1 VGLLTWLFYSCYLF
15 VPFMFTPGAVVL
27 LSSVAPRTAAAAGL
41 ASRYLYW
48 CGRSGR
54 RYLFT
59 STDHASLAD
68 FGDGVA
74 IAAVHGRL
82 VWAGEAADLT
92 RLPRAA
98 GLSRPALYVHLL
110 AATPE
115 ERRVVIED
123 LRPVEARHMR
133 LAA

>member
-1 VGLLTWLFYSCYLF
+1 
-15 VPFMFTPGAVVL
+15 VL

-41 ASRYLYW
+41 AARYLYW

-74 IAAVHGRL
+74 IAAVNGRL
-82 VWAGEAADLT
+82 VWAGEVADLA
-92 RLPRAA
+92 RMPKAA
-98 GLSRPALYVHLL
+98 GLSPPAFYVHLL

-115 ERRVVIED
+115 ERRAVVDD
-123 LRPVEARHMR
+123 LKPAEAGHLR